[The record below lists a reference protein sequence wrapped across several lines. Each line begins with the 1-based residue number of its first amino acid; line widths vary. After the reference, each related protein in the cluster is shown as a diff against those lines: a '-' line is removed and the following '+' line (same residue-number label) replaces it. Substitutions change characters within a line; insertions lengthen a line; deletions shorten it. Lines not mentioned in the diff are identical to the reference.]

1 MILKLVWR
9 NLWRNG
15 RRTTITA
22 ASIAFAVLF
31 AILMQSYRIGVFNNM
46 IKNVVSYFS
55 GYIQIHQQGYW
66 NEQVLDNCFEIDET
80 LRKNLEQL
88 PEITEIVPRIETFI
102 LVSKEDKTKGCF
114 LIGTDVKKEN
124 NLTQLRK
131 KLVKGAYFESP
142 QSGCLIGEGL
152 AERLNV
158 YVNDTLVL
166 YGQGYHGVIAA
177 GKFSVT
183 GIVRLPSP
191 PMNNAFAYL
200 PLQKVQSLLS
210 AEGRLTSLSIG
221 ITNSQNLDPTK
232 AHLQQKLGE
241 TYEVM
246 DWKEIM
252 PELWTH
258 VKADNISF
266 SVFVGIL
273 YLIIAFGFFG
283 TILMMTAERKNEFG
297 MLIAIGMK
305 KSILQGILLAETL
318 LITFMGV
325 LLGVI
330 ISLPIVIYL
339 SLYPIRLSGEL
350 ATAYQQYGFEPVLPT
365 ELVPS
370 VFFIQAIV
378 VLIMALLV
386 GLYPLLHVQKLEVL
400 NALKK

>member
-1 MILKLVWR
+1 MILRLIWR

-46 IKNVVSYFS
+46 IKNVVSYYS
-55 GYIQIHQQGYW
+55 GYIQIHQLGYW
-66 NEQVLDNCFEIDET
+66 SEQVLDNCFETDKK
-80 LRKNLEQL
+80 LFEQL
-88 PEITEIVPRIETFI
+88 EELPGITDIVPRIETFI
-102 LVSKEDKTKGCF
+102 LVSKGDKTKGCL
-114 LIGTDVKKEN
+114 LIGTDAEKEN

-142 QSGCLIGEGL
+142 QSECLIGEGL
-152 AERLNV
+152 AERLQAA
-158 YVNDTLVL
+158 VNDTLVL
-166 YGQGYHGVIAA
+166 YGQGYQGVIAA
-177 GKFSVT
+177 SKFRVT
-183 GIVRLPSP
+183 GIVHLPSP
-191 PMNNAFAYL
+191 PMNNSFLYL
-200 PLQKVQSLLS
+200 SLQNAQGLLS
-210 AEGRLTSLSIG
+210 AEGRLTSLSVG
-221 ITNSQNLDPTK
+221 ISNSQNLDPTK
-232 AHLQQKLGE
+232 ALLMQKLGE
-241 TYEVM
+241 RYEVM

-258 VKADNISF
+258 VKADTISF

-305 KSILQGILLAETL
+305 KSILELVLLGETL
-318 LITFMGV
+318 LITLIGV
-325 LLGVI
+325 LIGMI

-339 SLYPIRLSGEL
+339 SRYPVRLSGEL
-350 ATAYQQYGFEPVLPT
+350 ATAYQQYGFEPILPT

-378 VLIMALLV
+378 VLAMALLI
-386 GLYPLLHVQKLEVL
+386 GLYPLLHVQRLEVL